1 MPALSR
7 KIKGVSLILTCPE
20 FPEQYNVYIGD
31 KLVACFHLRH
41 GIFRAIDSNFVQFFE
56 CFTIHD
62 EFDSE
67 EERTYVLTHAV
78 DVLLATHTT
87 PIISMF

>member
-1 MPALSR
+1 MPAHSR
-7 KIKGVSLILTCPE
+7 TIKGVSLILTCHGY
-20 FPEQYNVYIGD
+20 PEQYNVYIGD
-31 KLVACFHLRH
+31 KLLACFHLRH
-41 GIFRAIDSNFVQFFE
+41 GLFRAIDSNFEEFFE
-56 CFTIHD
+56 YFTIRD

-67 EERTYVLTHAV
+67 AERTYVLTRAV

>member
-67 EERTYVLTHAV
+67 EERTYVLNRAV
-78 DVLLATHTT
+78 DALLSKYAL
-87 PIISMF
+87 PITSMF